1 MVKKLVLA
9 LLCFAT
15 YAVTAQNATV
25 SPYSLFGVG
34 DLRTVR
40 TVDNQSMGGLG
51 MYTDSIHIH
60 LNNPAA
66 LGKLALTSYSAAVAH
81 KEIRLETYDEQQ
93 NSSVSTLEYIAVALP
108 IRFQQMG
115 VGFGLKPYS
124 AMGYSLINETVN
136 SEGAEVS
143 TQYNGEGGLNQ
154 VFFSAGFRVMP
165 NLHVG
170 ATVNYFFGNLEKSRF
185 QVVED
190 VIFGTVDQRRS
201 NVSGFD
207 FNYGLTYTPKFG
219 KYTMFS
225 SLRVNTQAN
234 LTSDNEQQI
243 GTLLPETGQ
252 NIEIF
257 DVNLDER
264 NLRHTF
270 IKIPTTTTIGLGFG
284 EDKHWFMGAE
294 YSFQKYSEFTNPFLR
309 ENNTEYEDASSYA
322 FGGYWVPDYTSIDSF
337 FDRVTYRAGVRLD
350 NTGLIVNDKAIENF
364 GITFGMGIPIGTDFS
379 NLNVGFEVGR
389 KGTTM
394 NELVRES
401 YFKISL
407 GLAFNARWFMKRQIN

>member
-1 MVKKLVLA
+1 
-9 LLCFAT
+9 
-15 YAVTAQNATV
+15 
-25 SPYSLFGVG
+25 
-34 DLRTVR
+34 
-40 TVDNQSMGGLG
+40 
-51 MYTDSIHIH
+51 
-60 LNNPAA
+60 
-66 LGKLALTSYSAAVAH
+66 
-81 KEIRLETYDEQQ
+81 
-93 NSSVSTLEYIAVALP
+93 
-108 IRFQQMG
+108 MG
-115 VGFGLKPYS
+115 VSFGLKPYS

-136 SEGAEVS
+136 SDGAEVS

-154 VFFSAGFRVMP
+154 VFFSAGFRVIP
-165 NLHVG
+165 DLHVG

-207 FNYGLTYTPKFG
+207 FNYGLTYTPSFG
-219 KYTMFS
+219 KYTLFT

-243 GTLLPETGQ
+243 GTLLPESGR

-257 DVNLDER
+257 DVDLDEL

-270 IKIPTTTTIGLGFG
+270 IKIPTTTTVGLGFG
-284 EDKHWFMGAE
+284 QDKNWFVGAE
-294 YSFQKYSEFTNPFLR
+294 YSFQKYSEFINTFLQ
-309 ENNTEYEDASSYA
+309 ENNTDYEDASSYA
-322 FGGYWVPDYTSIDSF
+322 LGGYWVPDYTSINSF

-350 NTGLIVNDKAIENF
+350 KTGLIVNDKSIENF
-364 GITFGMGIPIGTDFS
+364 GITFGMGIPIGNDFS
-379 NLNVGFEVGR
+379 NLNLGFEVGR
-389 KGTTM
+389 RGTTM

-407 GLAFNARWFMKRQIN
+407 GLAFNARWFAKRQIN

>member
-15 YAVTAQNATV
+15 YAVSAQNASV

-34 DLRTVR
+34 ELRSIRTVE
-40 TVDNQSMGGLG
+40 NQSMGGLG

-60 LNNPAA
+60 LNNPAS
-66 LGKLALTSYSAAVAH
+66 LGKLALTSYSAAISH
-81 KEIRLETYDEQQ
+81 REIRLETFEDQQ

-115 VGFGLKPYS
+115 VSFGIKPYS
-124 AMGYSLINETVN
+124 AMGYSLINETIN
-136 SEGAEVS
+136 DDGAEVT

-154 VFFSAGFRVMP
+154 VFFSTGFRVRR
-165 NLHVG
+165 NLHIG
-170 ATVNYFFGNLEKSRF
+170 ASVNYFFGNLEKSRF

-190 VIFGTVDQRRS
+190 VLFGTVDQRRS

-207 FNYGLTYTPKFG
+207 FNYGLTYTPSFG
-219 KYTMFS
+219 KHTLFTS
-225 SLRVNTQAN
+225 VRVNTQAN

-243 GTLLPETGQ
+243 GTLLPESGQ

-257 DVNLDER
+257 DVNLDEL

-270 IKIPTTTTIGLGFG
+270 IKIPTTTTLGLGYG
-284 EDKHWFMGAE
+284 EDKRWFVGAE
-294 YSFQKYSEFTNPFLR
+294 YSFQKYSEFINTFLK

-322 FGGYWVPDYTSIDSF
+322 LGGYWVPDYTSIDSF
-337 FDRVTYRAGVRLD
+337 FNRVTYRAGVRLD
-350 NTGLIVNDKAIENF
+350 KTGLIVNEKSIEDF
-364 GITFGMGIPIGTDFS
+364 GITFGMGIPIGADFS

-389 KGTTM
+389 RGTTM
-394 NELVRES
+394 NQLVRES
-401 YFKISL
+401 YFKFSL

>member
-1 MVKKLVLA
+1 MVKKLILA

-15 YAVTAQNATV
+15 YAVSAQSTV

-34 DLRTVR
+34 DLRSVR
-40 TVDNQSMGGLG
+40 TIENQSMGGLG
-51 MYTDSIHIH
+51 IYTDSIHIH

-66 LGKLALTSYSAAVAH
+66 LGKLALTSYSAAVTH
-81 KEIRLETYDEQQ
+81 KEIRLETSEEQQ

-108 IRFQQMG
+108 VRFQQMG
-115 VGFGLKPYS
+115 VAFGIKPYS
-124 AMGYSLINETVN
+124 AMGYSLISESVNE
-136 SEGAEVS
+136 EGAEVS
-143 TQYNGEGGLNQ
+143 TQFNGEGGLNQ
-154 VFFSAGFRVMP
+154 VFFSTGLRLMP
-165 NLHVG
+165 NLHLG

-219 KYTMFS
+219 KHTLFTS
-225 SLRVNTQAN
+225 VRVNTQAN

-243 GTLLPETGQ
+243 GTLLPESGQ

-257 DVNLDER
+257 DVNLDEV

-270 IKIPTTTTIGLGFG
+270 IKIPTTTSLGLGYG
-284 EDKHWFMGAE
+284 EDKRWFVGAE
-294 YSFQKYSEFTNPFLR
+294 YSFQKYSEFVNPFLQ

-322 FGGYWVPDYTSIDSF
+322 LGGYWVPDYTSIDSF
-337 FDRVTYRAGVRLD
+337 FNRVTYRAGVRLD
-350 NTGLIVNDKAIENF
+350 NTGLIVNDKSIENF
-364 GITFGMGIPIGTDFS
+364 GITFGMGVPIGADFS
-379 NLNVGFEVGR
+379 NLNIGFEVGR
-389 KGTTM
+389 KGTQM
-394 NELVRES
+394 NQLVRES